1 MMSDQKNAY
10 LKAMD
15 IDVWVE
21 RTPSIPDLVQP
32 ISHVESDVKSIEP
45 ESLSIPKSDEVK
57 VQAEVVTEVN
67 IEQLDWPAL
76 QSVVAECNNCE
87 LSNNRKKSIF
97 GIGNQTAS
105 LMIIGDAP
113 NTEDERQSEP
123 FSGKAGVLL
132 TAMLKAMGY
141 QRNDVYISNLVK
153 CKTSENQD
161 PNSDEVASCESYLLR
176 QIKLVQP
183 DLILVLG
190 GIAAQR
196 LLKSKSTLS
205 RLRGQLHYI
214 DDVTTP
220 IIVSFD
226 PAYLLRSPNEKRKA
240 WDDLQTAMTELSN
253 IETTNKSSSKIS
265 KN

>member
-1 MMSDQKNAY
+1 MSNQQNAY
-10 LKAMD
+10 LKAMG

-21 RTPSIPDLVQP
+21 RTLPKPLLHE
-32 ISHVESDVKSIEP
+32 ISDHVESDVKQAESKSIPVPKIEP
-45 ESLSIPKSDEVK
+45 I
-57 VQAEVVTEVN
+57 VVPDVSVN
-67 IEQLDWPAL
+67 VEQLDWPAL
-76 QSVVAECNNCE
+76 RSTVAECHDCD
-87 LSNNRKKSIF
+87 LSKNRTKIIF
-97 GIGNQTAS
+97 GAGNQTAA

-113 NTEDERQSEP
+113 SAEDELQGEP
-123 FSGKAGVLL
+123 FSGQAGKLF

-153 CKTSENQD
+153 CRTSENQD
-161 PNSDEVASCESYLLR
+161 LTVDEVATCESYLVR

-190 GIAAQR
+190 SVAAQL

-214 DDVTTP
+214 ENINIP

-240 WDDLQTAMTELSN
+240 WDDLQTAMKELSN
-253 IETTNKSSSKIS
+253 IANS
-265 KN
+265 KNL